1 MTSTSKTIPSLTTS
15 AGHAKQTWRKRYA
28 GFAQWLE
35 ALPYLLPTLIGFFV
49 FILIPIV
56 ASFLLGFT
64 EWDLLT
70 PPRWVGFENYRKML
84 FDMPLFWQMLRN
96 TLYYTLLFVPASVII
111 PLLVAVVMNQQ
122 LRGVTFYRSIY
133 FLPVVTSTVAVAL
146 VWQWLYNPE
155 FGPINYLLDQL
166 GIKGPAWIASPEWAM
181 PALVVMSVWQ
191 VTGYNMVIYLAGLQ
205 GIPEEYYEAAAIDGA
220 TRWRQFFHLTIPLI
234 SPTTFFVLVISII
247 NALQVFEQTYIL
259 TQGGPAYATLTIAF
273 YIYQQAFQW
282 FHMGFGAAL
291 AYVLFLLI
299 LLVTLVQFLVQKR
312 WVFYN

>member
-1 MTSTSKTIPSLTTS
+1 
-15 AGHAKQTWRKRYA
+15 
-28 GFAQWLE
+28 
-35 ALPYLLPTLIGFFV
+35 
-49 FILIPIV
+49 
-56 ASFLLGFT
+56 
-64 EWDLLT
+64 
-70 PPRWVGFENYRKML
+70 
-84 FDMPLFWQMLRN
+84 
-96 TLYYTLLFVPASVII
+96 
-111 PLLVAVVMNQQ
+111 
-122 LRGVTFYRSIY
+122 
-133 FLPVVTSTVAVAL
+133 
-146 VWQWLYNPE
+146 
-155 FGPINYLLDQL
+155 
-166 GIKGPAWIASPEWAM
+166 
-181 PALVVMSVWQ
+181 
-191 VTGYNMVIYLAGLQ
+191 MVIYLAGLQ

-259 TQGGPAYATLTIAF
+259 TQGGSAYATLTIAF